1 MLLFERRGESES
13 PEDPFGARQ
22 GTWMSDKEPVNICY
36 CYINKIIELRR
47 HAQFKWRK
55 QKYQNKL
62 QA

>member
-47 HAQFKWRK
+47 HAQFK
-55 QKYQNKL
+55 
-62 QA
+62 